1 MASGG
6 DHEHRAGPEASSSP
20 SLAEGTARLVLPGPR
35 APPWQRGPED
45 TSLRFDGPLCRWTWE
60 SGRKIGLHCGGA
72 AALVRP
78 PPPQGGRGFPGTPP
92 SLVLCSPLTLE
103 AQLEVRAGREG
114 FWRRRGTSGA
124 RVRLGP
130 GASPGTRELRGAG
143 RRHCSNRRP
152 LLKIKPRPVVIAT
165 ATTAAARGW

>member
-103 AQLEVRAGREG
+103 AQQGSQ
-114 FWRRRGTSGA
+114 SGA
-124 RVRLGP
+124 GGVLEAQGDFWGQSEAGP
-130 GASPGTRELRGAG
+130 GCLARDAGAAG
-143 RRHCSNRRP
+143 SWAQA
-152 LLKIKPRPVVIAT
+152 LL
-165 ATTAAARGW
+165 